1 MTNYINNGNVQPGLF
16 TSGEEPDSREL
27 RSRSA
32 TMFCD
37 GASSGNPGKSGIG
50 VLISINDISLSDE
63 SKTCRLSEYIGNATN
78 NVAEYSA
85 LIRGLEKVKSLGIE
99 TIDIY
104 LDSELLV
111 KQMNGIY
118 KVKNKNLYSLWI
130 RAKKL
135 SANFKSCKITHV
147 RREMNAEADSLAR
160 QAVKKGPDGIRSID
174 NRV

>member
-1 MTNYINNGNVQPGLF
+1 MTGNSNNGNAQPGLF
-16 TSGEEPDSREL
+16 ESGGNMSRKDPVIK
-27 RSRSA
+27 SA

-50 VLISINDISLSDE
+50 VFISFDSTGSPDE
-63 SKTCRLSEYIGNATN
+63 SRTYRLSEFIGVATN

-85 LIRGLEKVKSLGIE
+85 LIRGLEKARSLGVK

-118 KVKNKNLYSLWI
+118 KVKNKNLFNLWI
-130 RAKKL
+130 RAKEL
-135 SANFKSCKITHV
+135 SRDFDSCRITHV
-147 RREMNAEADSLAR
+147 RREMNTEADSLAR
-160 QAVKKGPDGIRSID
+160 QAVKKGR
-174 NRV
+174 

>member
-1 MTNYINNGNVQPGLF
+1 MNQDINNGNSQPGLF
-16 TSGEEPDSREL
+16 ESGESPESKEHAK
-27 RSRSA
+27 SA
-32 TMFCD
+32 TMFSD

-50 VLISINDISLSDE
+50 VLISIDDIGLSDE
-63 SKTCRLSEYIGNATN
+63 SRIYRLSEYIGHATN

-85 LIRGLEKVKSLGIE
+85 LIRGLEKARSLGIK

-118 KVKNKNLYSLWI
+118 KVKNKNLYSLWT

-135 SANFKSCKITHV
+135 SNDFDSCKITHI
-147 RREMNAEADSLAR
+147 RREMNTEADSLAT
-160 QAVKKGPDGIRSID
+160 QAVKKGS
-174 NRV
+174 

>member
-1 MTNYINNGNVQPGLF
+1 MTHDINNGNSQPGLF
-16 TSGEEPDSREL
+16 ESGENPKSKEQAK
-27 RSRSA
+27 SA

-50 VLISINDISLSDE
+50 VLISIDDIGLSDE
-63 SKTCRLSEYIGNATN
+63 SKTHRLSEYIGNATN

-85 LIRGLEKVKSLGIE
+85 LIRGLEKARSLGIK

-111 KQMNGIY
+111 RQMNGIY
-118 KVKNKNLYSLWI
+118 KVKNKNLYSLWT

-135 SANFKSCKITHV
+135 SNDFDSCKITHV
-147 RREMNAEADSLAR
+147 RREMNVEADSLAT
-160 QAVKKGPDGIRSID
+160 QAVKKGR
-174 NRV
+174 

>member
-1 MTNYINNGNVQPGLF
+1 
-16 TSGEEPDSREL
+16 
-27 RSRSA
+27 
-32 TMFCD
+32 MFCD

-50 VLISINDISLSDE
+50 VLISIDDIGLSDE
-63 SKTCRLSEYIGNATN
+63 SKTYRLSEYIGNATN

-85 LIRGLEKVKSLGIE
+85 LIRGLEKARSLGIR

-118 KVKNKNLYSLWI
+118 KVKNKNLYSLWT

-135 SANFKSCKITHV
+135 SNDFDSCKITHV
-147 RREMNAEADSLAR
+147 RR
-160 QAVKKGPDGIRSID
+160 
-174 NRV
+174 

>member
-1 MTNYINNGNVQPGLF
+1 MTKNINSENFQPDLF
-16 TSGEEPDSREL
+16 ESGSPDL
-27 RSRSA
+27 KKHAKSA

-50 VLISINDISLSDE
+50 VLISIDDTGSSDE
-63 SKTCRLSEYIGNATN
+63 GKTYRLSEYIGNATN

-85 LIRGLEKVKSLGIE
+85 LIRGLEKAISLGIR

-118 KVKNKNLYSLWI
+118 KVKNKNLYSLWT

-135 SANFKSCKITHV
+135 SNNFDSCKITHV
-147 RREMNAEADSLAR
+147 RREMNSEADLLATK
-160 QAVKKGPDGIRSID
+160 AIKKGS
-174 NRV
+174 

>member
-1 MTNYINNGNVQPGLF
+1 MSQDINNGNVQPDLF
-16 TSGEEPDSREL
+16 ESGESSASKEIHAK
-27 RSRSA
+27 SA

-50 VLISINDISLSDE
+50 VLISFNDTGLSDE
-63 SKTCRLSEYIGNATN
+63 SRTCRLSEYIGNATN

-85 LIRGLEKVKSLGIE
+85 LIRGLEKARSLGVR

-118 KVKNKNLYSLWI
+118 KVKNKNLYRLWT

-135 SANFKSCKITHV
+135 SNEFESCKITHV
-147 RREMNAEADSLAR
+147 RREMNTEADALAS
-160 QAVKKGPDGIRSID
+160 QAVKKGR
-174 NRV
+174 

>member
-1 MTNYINNGNVQPGLF
+1 MTQDINNGNSQPGLF
-16 TSGEEPDSREL
+16 ESGESSESNEHH
-27 RSRSA
+27 SKSA

-50 VLISINDISLSDE
+50 VLISIDDIGLSDE
-63 SKTCRLSEYIGNATN
+63 NRICRLSEYIGNATN

-85 LIRGLEKVKSLGIE
+85 LIRGLEKARSLGIR

-118 KVKNKNLYSLWI
+118 KVKNKNLYSLWT

-135 SANFKSCKITHV
+135 SNDFDSCKITHV
-147 RREMNAEADSLAR
+147 RREMNTEADYLAT
-160 QAVKKGPDGIRSID
+160 QAVKKGS
-174 NRV
+174 

>member
-1 MTNYINNGNVQPGLF
+1 MTQDINNGNSQPGLF
-16 TSGEEPDSREL
+16 ESGESSASKEY
-27 RSRSA
+27 RSKSA

-50 VLISINDISLSDE
+50 VLISIDDRALSDE
-63 SKTCRLSEYIGNATN
+63 SRTCRLSEYIGNATN

-85 LIRGLEKVKSLGIE
+85 LIRGLEKARSLGVR

-111 KQMNGIY
+111 KQMNGMY
-118 KVKNKNLYSLWI
+118 KVKNKNLYRLWT

-135 SANFKSCKITHV
+135 SHDFDSCNITHV
-147 RREMNAEADSLAR
+147 RREMNTEADALAR
-160 QAVKKGPDGIRSID
+160 KAVQKGI
-174 NRV
+174 